1 MVDSL
6 NDYMKRIPAD
16 DQTPRLIVLHQMGSH
31 GPAYYKRVPA
41 EFKKFQPECATNAI
55 QGCSSAELINAY
67 DNTIVYTDH
76 ILNQLIDQLKLNTK
90 YRTAFWYLSDHGE
103 STGEHGVYLHGAPYA
118 IAPSQQ
124 THVPMMMWFSDAW
137 KNVAANQVNCL
148 AQQKSVPLSQDNL
161 FPGVLKLLDIQTKV
175 LNRQLDLLDQ
185 CPQRS

>member
-1 MVDSL
+1 M
-6 NDYMKRIPAD
+6 
-16 DQTPRLIVLHQMGSH
+16 
-31 GPAYYKRVPA
+31 
-41 EFKKFQPECATNAI
+41 
-55 QGCSSAELINAY
+55 
-67 DNTIVYTDH
+67 
-76 ILNQLIDQLKLNTK
+76 IDQLKLNTK

-137 KNVAANQVNCL
+137 KNVAAGQVNCL